1 VPICPSCGQQNPA
14 AARFCLACG
23 TRLAEEEATRREVRK
38 MVTVVFSDVASSTA
52 LGERLDAESLRRAMG
67 RYFDEMSAVI
77 ARHGGTV
84 EKFIG
89 DAIMAVF
96 GIPTVHE
103 DDALRAVAATV
114 EMREE
119 LERLNHELERELGV
133 RLEVRLGA
141 NTGEVVAGD
150 PAAHQRLVTGDAVNV
165 AKRLEQAAGS
175 GEILI
180 GRETQRL
187 VRDAVRVQEVAALE
201 VKGKQQ
207 PVPAFRVL
215 KIISGAP
222 GHVRRLDSPMIGRED
237 ERTLLERAF
246 ERSVRERSC
255 HLFTVLGAAG
265 VGKSRLVSEV
275 AAKLAE
281 RATVVSGRCLPYGEG
296 ITFWPIAEV
305 VRQLVDA
312 QHVQDI
318 ERLVADDPDAKLIA
332 DRVGGAIGLVHG
344 VGSAEETFW
353 AVRKLLERHA
363 RIRPLVVVCDD
374 VHWAEPTFLDLVEH
388 VAEWSRDAPMLLVAV
403 FF

>member
-1 VPICPSCGQQNPA
+1 
-14 AARFCLACG
+14 
-23 TRLAEEEATRREVRK
+23 

-52 LGERLDAESLRRAMG
+52 LGERLDPESLRRAMG

-77 ARHGGTV
+77 ERHGGTV

-119 LERLNHELERELGV
+119 LERLNQELERGLGV

-150 PAAHQRLVTGDAVNV
+150 STARQRLVTGDAVNV

-187 VRDAVRVQEVAALE
+187 VRDAVRVEEVAAL
-201 VKGKQQ
+201 KIRGKQQ

-215 KIISGAP
+215 KIICRSSGA
-222 GHVRRLDSPMIGRED
+222 
-237 ERTLLERAF
+237 
-246 ERSVRERSC
+246 
-255 HLFTVLGAAG
+255 
-265 VGKSRLVSEV
+265 
-275 AAKLAE
+275 
-281 RATVVSGRCLPYGEG
+281 RATAGLTDDRPRGRAHP
-296 ITFWPIAEV
+296 A
-305 VRQLVDA
+305 RA
-312 QHVQDI
+312 
-318 ERLVADDPDAKLIA
+318 RLRALCP
-332 DRVGGAIGLVHG
+332 
-344 VGSAEETFW
+344 
-353 AVRKLLERHA
+353 
-363 RIRPLVVVCDD
+363 
-374 VHWAEPTFLDLVEH
+374 
-388 VAEWSRDAPMLLVAV
+388 
-403 FF
+403 

>member
-1 VPICPSCGQQNPA
+1 VTICPSCGQQNPA

-23 TRLAEEEATRREVRK
+23 TRLAEEATRREVRK

-52 LGERLDAESLRRAMG
+52 LGERLDPESLRRAMG

-77 ARHGGTV
+77 ERHGGTV

-119 LERLNHELERELGV
+119 LERLNHELERGLGV

-150 PAAHQRLVTGDAVNV
+150 PAARQRLVTGDAVNV

-187 VRDAVRVQEVAALE
+187 VRDAVRVEEVAALE
-201 VKGKQQ
+201 IKGKLQ

-222 GHVRRLDSPMIGRED
+222 GHVRRLDSPMIGRDD

-246 ERSVRERSC
+246 ERSVRESSC

-275 AAKLAE
+275 AAHLDE
-281 RATVVSGRCLPYGEG
+281 RATVVSGRCLP
-296 ITFWPIAEV
+296 
-305 VRQLVDA
+305 
-312 QHVQDI
+312 
-318 ERLVADDPDAKLIA
+318 
-332 DRVGGAIGLVHG
+332 
-344 VGSAEETFW
+344 
-353 AVRKLLERHA
+353 
-363 RIRPLVVVCDD
+363 
-374 VHWAEPTFLDLVEH
+374 
-388 VAEWSRDAPMLLVAV
+388 
-403 FF
+403 